1 MRTHRA
7 YLFGVGLALPMVA
20 LVAGL
25 QVPSVAASPQ
35 PAATDVNRSLKGD
48 RLPAVT
54 RGNPADRQGW
64 QNPAAPPKIAR
75 WLRGHRQRDDAI
87 LPGTDAGTLHLL
99 TGTAIAGRLRRTGGH
114 ACPVR

>member
-7 YLFGVGLALPMVA
+7 YLFGVGLALPMLA

-35 PAATDVNRSLKGD
+35 PAATDVNRALKGD

-54 RGNPADRQGW
+54 TGNPAGRQGW
-64 QNPAAPPKIAR
+64 QNPAAPPK
-75 WLRGHRQRDDAI
+75 
-87 LPGTDAGTLHLL
+87 LPDGCEASVSAMTRSSLAQTP
-99 TGTAIAGRLRRTGGH
+99 GR
-114 ACPVR
+114 CIS